1 MGRLCTLI
9 FFFLV
14 ANAAHAQVQLVNA
27 SLTKPDSAILF
38 LGVENKLLL
47 SGIKWNS
54 SINCTSSKCAI
65 DTYTGHIIAKP
76 DLTGLDTL
84 RIFDAKSKVFEK
96 VFRIDTLPNPTMLI
110 AGSADTFLY
119 KEAFAGVPNIAI
131 VYTNCLF
138 KSKAR
143 VTEFEMTI
151 VKKDKS
157 IYRIYT
163 RGYLFCEEALSKMQL
178 LKRGDKIFFDSITF
192 ASGQGS
198 NCPRTWSARTITIK

>member
-1 MGRLCTLI
+1 MRRLCKLI
-9 FFFLV
+9 FFLLV
-14 ANAAHAQVQLVNA
+14 ANAANAQVQLLNT
-27 SLTKPDSAILF
+27 SLIKPDSAILF
-38 LGVENKLLL
+38 LGVENKLSLI
-47 SGIKWNS
+47 GIKWNS

-65 DTYTGHIIAKP
+65 DTFTGFIIAKP
-76 DLTGLDTL
+76 HLIGLDTL

-110 AGSADTFLY
+110 AGSADTVLY
-119 KEAFAGVPNIAI
+119 KEAFAAVPNIAI
-131 VYTNCLF
+131 VYANCLF

-151 VKKDKS
+151 VKKDTS

-163 RGYLFCEEALSKMQL
+163 RGYFFSEEALSKIEL
-178 LKRGDKIFFDSITF
+178 LKRGDKIVFDNIIF

-198 NCPRTWSARTITIK
+198 NCPSTWPARTITIK